1 MPTFSCDEGYFLAIE
16 DHFWISSVEL
26 KPGMLNDAGTKVAV
40 ALALSALV
48 YYVGSKNT
56 TKPAASSSKEGP
68 RKLSLVQGQGS
79 GFGPKDSVT
88 VRVPATTANMGPG
101 FDCIGMAVDIW
112 NELTVERADAFS
124 LTNEG
129 EGSDVLPTD
138 ETNLVVVGLKAA
150 FNAAGQDLPLLRIHC
165 RNRIPFARGLGSS
178 SAGIVAGIIAGLVI
192 AGHELSV
199 LGKEELLQ
207 LAANIEGH
215 PDNVAPCIYG
225 GLQLVKPI
233 LRTNHDVPLN
243 AFACWCFVHPQ
254 GIFTDD
260 RWYSSRVQ
268 FPSTMQCVL
277 FIPETTGQTS
287 VARSILPKKI
297 DRADAVFNIGRSAIL
312 VNALRN
318 GNYNEL
324 RHATQDKLHQPQRG
338 AEQYTH
344 LFPLVDAAL
353 EAGAHACFLSGAGPT
368 VLAICSGKSGDIFT
382 QVAAER
388 DETKVADAMR
398 EAAASV
404 GVQGCVFITNPE
416 HRGAHIVRVSPKIS
430 DHLVARYEGDITDL

>member
-1 MPTFSCDEGYFLAIE
+1 MRTNTGTQVAAALVLA
-16 DHFWISSVEL
+16 
-26 KPGMLNDAGTKVAV
+26 
-40 ALALSALV
+40 ALA
-48 YYVGSKNT
+48 YYVGTKNTRAKKPAT
-56 TKPAASSSKEGP
+56 TKPL
-68 RKLSLVQGQGS
+68 RKLSTHGQGS
-79 GFGPKDSVT
+79 GFGPKNSVT

-112 NELTVERADAFS
+112 NEVTVERADAFS

-129 EGSDVLPTD
+129 EGTGILPTD
-138 ETNLVVVGLKAA
+138 ATNLVVVGLKAA
-150 FNAAGQDLPLLRIHC
+150 FDAAGQDMPLLRIHC

-199 LGKEELLQ
+199 HGKEELLQ

-225 GLQLVKPI
+225 GLQL
-233 LRTNHDVPLN
+233 
-243 AFACWCFVHPQ
+243 
-254 GIFTDD
+254 GIFTDN

-268 FPSTMQCVL
+268 IPDTMQCVM
-277 FIPETTGQTS
+277 FIPETTGPTS

-297 DRADAVFNIGRSAIL
+297 DRSDAVFNIGRSAIL
-312 VNALRN
+312 VNALSS
-318 GNYNEL
+318 GNLAEL

-338 AEQYTH
+338 AEQYPH

-353 EAGAHACFLSGAGPT
+353 ESGAHACFLSGAGPT
-368 VLAICSGKSGDIFT
+368 VLAITSGRSGDIFT

-398 EAAASV
+398 EAAAAV
-404 GVQGCVFITNPE
+404 GVDGCVFITNPE
-416 HRGAHIVRVSPKIS
+416 HRGAHIVRVSPQIS
-430 DHLVARYEGDITDL
+430 DHLVARYEGDISDL

>member
-1 MPTFSCDEGYFLAIE
+1 
-16 DHFWISSVEL
+16 
-26 KPGMLNDAGTKVAV
+26 MLNDTGAKVAV

-48 YYVGSKNT
+48 YYVGSKKSKT
-56 TKPAASSSKEGP
+56 ISLKPLRKAS
-68 RKLSLVQGQGS
+68 VAQGQES

-150 FNAAGQDLPLLRIHC
+150 FSAAGQDMPLLRIHC

-199 LGKEELLQ
+199 RGKEELLQ

-225 GLQLVKPI
+225 GLQL
-233 LRTNHDVPLN
+233 
-243 AFACWCFVHPQ
+243 

-277 FIPETTGQTS
+277 FIPETTGKTS

-297 DRADAVFNIGRSAIL
+297 DRADAVFNIGRSALL

-318 GNYNEL
+318 GNFKEL

-338 AEQYTH
+338 AEQYPH

-398 EAAASV
+398 EAAAKV
-404 GVQGCVFITNPE
+404 GVHGCVFITNPE

>member
-1 MPTFSCDEGYFLAIE
+1 MRTFSCDEGYFLAIE

-56 TKPAASSSKEGP
+56 TKPAASSSKGP

-207 LAANIEGH
+207 LVKNI
-215 PDNVAPCIYG
+215 
-225 GLQLVKPI
+225 L
-233 LRTNHDVPLN
+233 
-243 AFACWCFVHPQ
+243 F
-254 GIFTDD
+254 
-260 RWYSSRVQ
+260 SS
-268 FPSTMQCVL
+268 P
-277 FIPETTGQTS
+277 P
-287 VARSILPKKI
+287 I

-338 AEQYTH
+338 AEQYPH

>member
-56 TKPAASSSKEGP
+56 TKPAASSSKGP

-138 ETNLVVVGLKAA
+138 ETNLIVVGLKAA

-207 LAANIEGH
+207 L
-215 PDNVAPCIYG
+215 
-225 GLQLVKPI
+225 
-233 LRTNHDVPLN
+233 
-243 AFACWCFVHPQ
+243 
-254 GIFTDD
+254 
-260 RWYSSRVQ
+260 
-268 FPSTMQCVL
+268 
-277 FIPETTGQTS
+277 
-287 VARSILPKKI
+287 
-297 DRADAVFNIGRSAIL
+297 
-312 VNALRN
+312 
-318 GNYNEL
+318 EL

-338 AEQYTH
+338 AEQYPH